1 MPKDTVLPCADA
13 LCRWCDK
20 HYPPVCKAAEQAL
33 MSPSEGS
40 TPCSTWRNQSSTAK
54 GYPHQGHGP
63 TETSTEPQLK
73 CIMWDTHTRKDT
85 GKEKKKKKGICI
97 HWLKNYVDMEAF
109 AHKATEKN
117 VFGLKPELCSEAK
130 SISKFS
136 PFLQY

>member
-85 GKEKKKKKGICI
+85 GKEKKKKRREYAYTDWRIMWTWK
-97 HWLKNYVDMEAF
+97 HLLTKPQKRMSLALSQNFALKQ
-109 AHKATEKN
+109 
-117 VFGLKPELCSEAK
+117 
-130 SISKFS
+130 S
-136 PFLQY
+136 P